1 MREYS
6 KRILGTERHDD
17 VKLKKKENTANKH
30 LKIILVLRNMNLS
43 KRKREKIAKE
53 ILKTILAQ
61 KNIILKL
68 ENSKKLYQR
77 DLFYLYML
85 Q

>member
-17 VKLKKKENTANKH
+17 VKLKKEKTANKH